1 MVNCLETWL
10 RRLSLPLALALVV
23 ASAPSAVAGANAE
36 VRLKDLGRFLGWRD
50 NQLVG
55 YGIVTGLAGSG
66 DSPRNQA
73 TRQALAN
80 LLSQFDVVVGHEQIQ
95 SRNVAMVMVT
105 AVLPPVANPGDALD
119 INVTSTGDA
128 RSLAGGTLIMAP
140 LRGPDRRIYALAQG
154 PVSVGGYRYDAN
166 GNLKLKNHPTVG
178 IVPRGGTV
186 EVAVRAELIAQ
197 DGKLRF
203 VLRESDSITA
213 QRIAQRIN
221 GTLGSPAARAVGP
234 DTVEIDA
241 PADTLAL
248 MPFIARVEALTVEPD
263 QRSRVVVNERT
274 GTVVAGGDTRI
285 SPVTIS
291 HGDIRVSVTTEYSAS
306 QPNFVTLG
314 GRDVRSLVIA
324 NSELSVDE
332 AGQAVAVSFPRGTVG
347 DLVQALAKARV
358 GTRDV
363 IAILQAIKA
372 AGALYAELVI
382 Q

>member
-1 MVNCLETWL
+1 MVNRLHARL
-10 RRLSLPLALALVV
+10 RRLSLPVVLALFV
-23 ASAPSAVAGANAE
+23 AGAPSAAAGMNAE

-50 NQLVG
+50 NMLAG
-55 YGIVTGLAGSG
+55 YGIVTGLSGSG

-80 LLSQFDVVVGHEQIQ
+80 LLSQFDLVVGHEQIQ

-105 AVLPPVANPGDALD
+105 AALPPAANPGDALD
-119 INVTSTGDA
+119 VNVTSTGDA
-128 RSLAGGTLIMAP
+128 RSLAGGTLIMTP

-186 EVAVRAELIAQ
+186 EIAVHAELVAQ

-203 VLRESDSITA
+203 VLREPDPVTA
-213 QRIAQRIN
+213 QRIAQRVN
-221 GTLGSPAARAVGP
+221 GTLGAPAARALGA
-234 DTVEIDA
+234 DAVEIDA
-241 PADTLAL
+241 PADPAAL
-248 MPFIARVEALTVEPD
+248 IPFVARIETLTVEPD

-306 QPNFVTLG
+306 QPNFVTFG

-332 AGQAVAVSFPRGTVG
+332 TGQAVAVSFPRGTVG

-363 IAILQAIKA
+363 IAILQAVKA

>member
-1 MVNCLETWL
+1 MVNRLLASL
-10 RRLSLPLALALVV
+10 RHVPRLIAVVLVIACAPAAA
-23 ASAPSAVAGANAE
+23 ASANAE
-36 VRLKDLGRFLGWRD
+36 VRLKDIGRFLGWRD
-50 NQLVG
+50 NMLVG

-73 TRQALAN
+73 TRQAVAN
-80 LLSQFDVVVGHEQIQ
+80 LLSQFDLVVGHEQIQ

-105 AVLPPVANPGDALD
+105 AALPPAANLGDAID
-119 INVTSTGDA
+119 VNVTSMGDA
-128 RSLAGGTLIMAP
+128 RSLAGGTLIMTP
-140 LRGPDRRIYALAQG
+140 LRGPDRRVYALAQG

-166 GNLKLKNHPTVG
+166 GNLKQKNHPTVG

-186 EVAVRAELIAQ
+186 EVAVRAALVDQ

-203 VLRESDSITA
+203 VLGQPDPVTA
-213 QRIAQRIN
+213 QRIALRVN
-221 GTLGSPAARAVGP
+221 GALGESAARAVGP

-241 PADTLAL
+241 PADPAAL
-248 MPFIARVEALTVEPD
+248 TPFVALVEALSVAPD
-263 QRSRVVVNERT
+263 QRSKVVVNERT

-285 SPVTIS
+285 APVTIS

-306 QPNFVTLG
+306 QPNFVTLT

-332 AGQAVAVSFPRGTVG
+332 GSQAVAVSFPRGTVS

-363 IAILQAIKA
+363 IAILQAVKA